1 MADKL
6 KVHFFE
12 KGTKKR
18 DLDKGD
24 KDQNLNKKELSEALY
39 WTLNKGEAKDVRIT
53 KALAQEAISALFDEE
68 GIIADF
74 LFAMPAPKLVRKN
87 SNNKS
92 GNKVTIP
99 GFGTFSTRYR
109 KARTGTHPAYNKTK
123 GEWRVPNA
131 AELSKKELEAKTK
144 TLNKNFKNG
153 EIEIKATYVVS
164 FKAGK
169 GLKERASTKANK

>member
-6 KVHFFE
+6 KVFFHDSE
-12 KGTKKR
+12 MTKKAAKEADTDAR
-18 DLDKGD
+18 
-24 KDQNLNKKELSEALY
+24 NLNKKELSEALY
-39 WTLNKGEAKDVRIT
+39 WTINKGDAKAGRIT
-53 KALAQEAISALFDEE
+53 KALSQEAISALFDEE

-74 LFAMPAPKLVRKN
+74 LFKKPAPKTKAA
-87 SNNKS
+87 KHS

-109 KARTGTHPAYNKTK
+109 KARTGTHPAYNKTD

-131 AELSKKELEAKTK
+131 AELSKKELAAKT
-144 TLNKNFKNG
+144 TALNKKFKSG
-153 EIEIKATYVVS
+153 EIEIAATYVVS